1 MLSPARMLLVSF
13 LCSGR
18 LRQPVIRV
26 FFRKRPGRGG
36 AGGYTS
42 GHLPSAG
49 CASFS
54 RSLAPQFGLCA
65 PSARRER
72 TSTPMPMAREWQWVR
87 RADLSACVWVCY
99 LASASCDHVYISRQA
114 SAAHRTHNN
123 KNTTKHRSFQTATI
137 CSSWTCSSKTQ
148 IQLHARA
155 LARTHG
161 AEQRLRA
168 SRALALK
175 SRARAT
181 LL

>member
-1 MLSPARMLLVSF
+1 MVHAAHDIRGPSTLRKAVPRARPGPGGIRLAICGVSF
-13 LCSGR
+13 S
-18 LRQPVIRV
+18 
-26 FFRKRPGRGG
+26 
-36 AGGYTS
+36 
-42 GHLPSAG
+42 
-49 CASFS
+49 
-54 RSLAPQFGLCA
+54 SLVCGLCA
-65 PSARRER
+65 PCARRER
-72 TSTPMPMAREWQWVR
+72 TSTQWHENVGATR
-87 RADLSACVWVCY
+87 RPLAACEWVC
-99 LASASCDHVYISRQA
+99 SASCDHVYISRQA

-148 IQLHARA
+148 TQLHARA

>member
-1 MLSPARMLLVSF
+1 VYSVLLTRLSLEWCTPRTTYGVPLLYVK
-13 LCSGR
+13 
-18 LRQPVIRV
+18 PY
-26 FFRKRPGRGG
+26 PGRGRG
-36 AGGYTS
+36 RGVYVWQ
-42 GHLPSAG
+42 SAG
-49 CASFS
+49 CRS
-54 RSLAPQFGLCA
+54 RLWSVA
-65 PSARRER
+65 SAR
-72 TSTPMPMAREWQWVR
+72 PARAESGPAR
-87 RADLSACVWVCY
+87 NGTRMWVCATRRP
-99 LASASCDHVYISRQA
+99 LAACEWVCSASCDHVYISRQA

-148 IQLHARA
+148 TQLHARA